1 MIVDAIDAAPATWGD
16 ETDDGEEED
25 DDGEE
30 EDEYEA
36 APDAIDL
43 PFPCAC
49 GHICGASLACED
61 CECCPRCC
69 ACEAEADEEEE
80 GSIR

>member
-1 MIVDAIDAAPATWGD
+1 MMTDALDAAPATWAD
-16 ETDDGEEED
+16 EE

-30 EDEYEA
+30 EDEEEDEYES
-36 APDAIDL
+36 APGMIDL
-43 PFPCAC
+43 AFPCAC
-49 GHICGASLACED
+49 GHTCGAFLACED